1 MITPKQSL
9 SPFQLEQARKKLT
22 IAKTSIV
29 VSGQKGDTKIIALTK
44 MIPARRLK
52 QELKNF
58 INTLIPIV
66 PSWMLEFDEDER
78 HYLVPKSAFDLV
90 VEDHDIDDWN
100 YLLERFNNLYG
111 GLIKLLN
118 NIRKVDYHKIIENK
132 LLQKEIETRKIK
144 ITERLLEKENSEES
158 DDKKARSPIDKIE
171 DLENYLAVAAGFAQ
185 APFNSNVPPASS
197 DKIAIAKKLEQKYGL
212 KDFQAAAIVGT
223 WMREGL
229 GKGRPDDI
237 EDAYAAQYGDFGPP
251 PIGSS
256 LVGYGWAQWTNMAP
270 GGRLDRV
277 AAGIG
282 VTDRPWT
289 NEDNLAAF
297 DWEVQN
303 VFPSLMKNLKD
314 TQDIDEAVQ
323 LFVHIYEA
331 GGNIQNFVNMHGQ
344 SFMPD
349 RVQAAQSVL
358 NGMTKP
364 NAMGAIIIP
373 QLFDKF
379 IWYNTD
385 DKTDDLANFIVDRPT
400 IIDVNDV
407 GEPMVVIPT
416 ERPIGQEILSIL
428 FKEPFRKIERIFE
441 KKQQEAKPQTPIENN
456 TTSVKRSPIPVSETP
471 ESTEGQSSSTV
482 PTTSYTTDTSA
493 TESFESIVDRFD
505 SSFSKPSESLLKF
518 TQPSVSNSMRKI
530 SNIDTVSQ
538 KTENVFG
545 PKVILMT
552 QDIYVT
558 EE

>member
-1 MITPKQSL
+1 MIKP
-9 SPFQLEQARKKLT
+9 LT
-22 IAKTSIV
+22 RIV
-29 VSGQKGDTKIIALTK
+29 GGKPIKIKALTQI
-44 MIPARRLK
+44 IPARK
-52 QELKNF
+52 MKSELKSIVSMF
-58 INTLIPIV
+58 APIV
-66 PSWMLEFDEDER
+66 PGWMLEFDGEHR
-78 HYLVPKSAFDLV
+78 HYLVPKSMFDVLV
-90 VEDHDIDDWN
+90 SDQDVDDWN
-100 YLLERFNNLYG
+100 YLLERFNNLLG
-111 GLIKLLN
+111 NLTKILN
-118 NIRKVDYHKIIENK
+118 NIRKIDYNKIIVDK
-132 LLQKEIETRKIK
+132 LLEQEIRNRRIK
-144 ITERLLEKENSEES
+144 VTEKLLEKEQEGEKKKR
-158 DDKKARSPIDKIE
+158 DKASPQTKIDNLTQSLMAI
-171 DLENYLAVAAGFAQ
+171 GFAAA
-185 APFNSNVPPASS
+185 APMINRNAPPAKA
-197 DKIAIAKKLEQKYGL
+197 DFVEIANKLKNKYRL

-223 WMREGL
+223 WMQEGL

-251 PIGSS
+251 PIGSTR
-256 LVGYGWAQWTNMAP
+256 VGYGWAQWTNMAP

-282 VTDRPWT
+282 VTDRAWT
-289 NEDNLAAF
+289 NNDNMKAF
-297 DWEVQN
+297 DWELQN
-303 VFPSLMKNLKD
+303 TFPSLIKHLKD

-331 GGNIQNFVNMHGQ
+331 GGNIQNFVNMHGASFLPRRIQ
-344 SFMPD
+344 S
-349 RVQAAQSVL
+349 AESVL
-358 NGMTKP
+358 SGMTKP
-364 NAMGAIIIP
+364 NATGAILIP
-373 QLFDKF
+373 QLMNSF

-385 DKTDDLANFIVDRPT
+385 DKTDDLANFIVDKPT

-441 KKQQEAKPQTPIENN
+441 KRQQEAKPQTPIENN
-456 TTSVKRSPIPVSETP
+456 TTSIKRSPIPVSETP
-471 ESTEGQSSSTV
+471 EPTRRQSPPTV

-505 SSFSKPSESLLKF
+505 SSFSKTSESLLKF

>member
-1 MITPKQSL
+1 MIKP
-9 SPFQLEQARKKLT
+9 LT
-22 IAKTSIV
+22 RIV
-29 VSGQKGDTKIIALTK
+29 GGKPIKIKALTQI
-44 MIPARRLK
+44 IPARK
-52 QELKNF
+52 MKSELKSIVSMF
-58 INTLIPIV
+58 APIV
-66 PSWMLEFDEDER
+66 PGWMLEFDSEHR
-78 HYLVPKSAFDLV
+78 HYLVPKTMFDVLV
-90 VEDHDIDDWN
+90 SDQDVDDWN
-100 YLLERFNNLYG
+100 YLLERFNNLLG
-111 GLIKLLN
+111 NLTKILN
-118 NIRKVDYHKIIENK
+118 NIRKIDYNKIIVDK
-132 LLQKEIETRKIK
+132 LLEQEIRNRRIK
-144 ITERLLEKENSEES
+144 VTEKLLEKEQEGEKKKRDKASPQTKIDNLTES
-158 DDKKARSPIDKIE
+158 LMAM
-171 DLENYLAVAAGFAQ
+171 GFAAA
-185 APFNSNVPPASS
+185 APMINRNAPPAKA
-197 DKIAIAKKLEQKYGL
+197 DFVEIANKLKNKYRL

-223 WMREGL
+223 WMQEGL

-251 PIGSS
+251 PIGSTR
-256 LVGYGWAQWTNMAP
+256 VGYGWAQWTNMAP

-282 VTDRPWT
+282 VTDRAWT
-289 NEDNLAAF
+289 NNDNMKAF
-297 DWEVQN
+297 DWELQN
-303 VFPSLMKNLKD
+303 TFPSLIKHLKD

-331 GGNIQNFVNMHGQ
+331 GGNIQNFVNMHGASFLPRRIQ
-344 SFMPD
+344 S
-349 RVQAAQSVL
+349 AESVL
-358 NGMTKP
+358 SGMTKP
-364 NAMGAIIIP
+364 NATGAILIP
-373 QLFDKF
+373 QLMNSF

-385 DKTDDLANFIVDRPT
+385 DKTDDLANFIVDKPT

-441 KKQQEAKPQTPIENN
+441 KRQQEAKPQTPIENN
-456 TTSVKRSPIPVSETP
+456 TTSIKRSPIPVSETP
-471 ESTEGQSSSTV
+471 EPTRRQSPPTV

-505 SSFSKPSESLLKF
+505 SSFSKQSESLLKF

>member
-456 TTSVKRSPIPVSETP
+456 TTSIKRSRIPVSETP
-471 ESTEGQSSSTV
+471 EPTRRQSSPTV

>member
-78 HYLVPKSAFDLV
+78 HYLVPKSAFDFV

-158 DDKKARSPIDKIE
+158 DNKKARSPIDKIE

-212 KDFQAAAIVGT
+212 KDYQAAAIVGT

-505 SSFSKPSESLLKF
+505 SSFSKPSDSLLKF

>member
-1 MITPKQSL
+1 MIKP
-9 SPFQLEQARKKLT
+9 LT
-22 IAKTSIV
+22 RIV
-29 VSGQKGDTKIIALTK
+29 GGKPIKIKALTQI
-44 MIPARRLK
+44 IPARK
-52 QELKNF
+52 MKSELKSIVSMF
-58 INTLIPIV
+58 APIV
-66 PSWMLEFDEDER
+66 PGWMLEFDSEHR
-78 HYLVPKSAFDLV
+78 HYLVPKSMFDVLV
-90 VEDHDIDDWN
+90 SDQDVDDWN
-100 YLLERFNNLYG
+100 YLLERFNNLLG
-111 GLIKLLN
+111 NLTKILN
-118 NIRKVDYHKIIENK
+118 NIRKIDYNKIIVDK
-132 LLQKEIETRKIK
+132 LLEQEIRNRRIK
-144 ITERLLEKENSEES
+144 VTEKLLEKEQEGEKKKRDKASPQTKIDNLTES
-158 DDKKARSPIDKIE
+158 LMAM
-171 DLENYLAVAAGFAQ
+171 GFAAA
-185 APFNSNVPPASS
+185 APTINRNAPPAKA
-197 DKIAIAKKLEQKYGL
+197 DFVEIANKLKSKYGL

-223 WMREGL
+223 WMQEGL

-251 PIGSS
+251 PIGSTR
-256 LVGYGWAQWTNMAP
+256 VGYGWAQWTNMAP

-282 VTDRPWT
+282 VTDRAWT
-289 NEDNLAAF
+289 NNDNMKAF
-297 DWEVQN
+297 DWELQN
-303 VFPSLMKNLKD
+303 TFPSLIKHLKD

-331 GGNIQNFVNMHGQ
+331 GGNIQNFVNMHGASFLPRRIQ
-344 SFMPD
+344 S
-349 RVQAAQSVL
+349 AESVL
-358 NGMTKP
+358 SGMTKP
-364 NAMGAIIIP
+364 NATGAILIP
-373 QLFDKF
+373 QLMNSF

-385 DKTDDLANFIVDRPT
+385 DKTDDLANFIVDKPT

-456 TTSVKRSPIPVSETP
+456 TTSIKRSPIPVSETP
-471 ESTEGQSSSTV
+471 EPTRRQSPPTV
-482 PTTSYTTDTSA
+482 PTTSYTTDTSV

>member
-1 MITPKQSL
+1 MAMGFAASAP
-9 SPFQLEQARKKLT
+9 T
-22 IAKTSIV
+22 INRNAPPAKADFV
-29 VSGQKGDTKIIALTK
+29 AL
-44 MIPARRLK
+44 A
-52 QELKNF
+52 
-58 INTLIPIV
+58 
-66 PSWMLEFDEDER
+66 
-78 HYLVPKSAFDLV
+78 
-90 VEDHDIDDWN
+90 
-100 YLLERFNNLYG
+100 
-111 GLIKLLN
+111 
-118 NIRKVDYHKIIENK
+118 NK
-132 LLQKEIETRKIK
+132 LKRK
-144 ITERLLEKENSEES
+144 S
-158 DDKKARSPIDKIE
+158 
-171 DLENYLAVAAGFAQ
+171 GF
-185 APFNSNVPPASS
+185 
-197 DKIAIAKKLEQKYGL
+197 

-223 WMREGL
+223 WMQDGH
-229 GKGRPDDI
+229 GNGRPDDI

-251 PIGSS
+251 PIGSTR
-256 LVGYGWAQWTNMAP
+256 VGYGWAQWTNMAP

-282 VTDRPWT
+282 VTDRAWT
-289 NEDNLAAF
+289 NNDNMKAF
-297 DWEVQN
+297 DWELQN
-303 VFPSLMKNLKD
+303 TFPSLIKHLKD

-331 GGNIQNFVNMHGQ
+331 GGNIQNFVNMHGASFLPRRIQ
-344 SFMPD
+344 S
-349 RVQAAQSVL
+349 AESVL
-358 NGMTKP
+358 SGMTKP
-364 NAMGAIIIP
+364 NATGAILIP
-373 QLFDKF
+373 QLMNSF

-385 DKTDDLANFIVDRPT
+385 DKTDDLANFIVDKPT

-456 TTSVKRSPIPVSETP
+456 TTSIKRSPIPVSETP
-471 ESTEGQSSSTV
+471 EPTRRQSPPTV

-505 SSFSKPSESLLKF
+505 SSFSKPSDSLLKF

>member
-158 DDKKARSPIDKIE
+158 DNKKARSPIDKIE

-212 KDFQAAAIVGT
+212 KDYQAAAIVGT

-482 PTTSYTTDTSA
+482 PTSSYTTDRSTI
-493 TESFESIVDRFD
+493 ESFESIVDKFD
-505 SSFSKPSESLLKF
+505 SSFSKPSDSLLKF

>member
-78 HYLVPKSAFDLV
+78 HYLVPKSAFDFV

-158 DDKKARSPIDKIE
+158 DNKKARSPIDKIE

-505 SSFSKPSESLLKF
+505 SSFSKPSDSLLKF

>member
-100 YLLERFNNLYG
+100 YLLERFNNLYS

-158 DDKKARSPIDKIE
+158 DNKKARSPIDKIE

-212 KDFQAAAIVGT
+212 KDYQAAAIVGT

-471 ESTEGQSSSTV
+471 ESTEGQSSSTT
-482 PTTSYTTDTSA
+482 PTSSYTTDRSTI
-493 TESFESIVDRFD
+493 ESFESIVDKFD
-505 SSFSKPSESLLKF
+505 SSFSKSSDSLLKF

>member
-158 DDKKARSPIDKIE
+158 DNKKARSPIDKIE

-212 KDFQAAAIVGT
+212 KDYQAAAIVGT

-482 PTTSYTTDTSA
+482 PTSSYTTDKSTI
-493 TESFESIVDRFD
+493 ESFESIVDKFD
-505 SSFSKPSESLLKF
+505 SSFSKPSDSLLKF

>member
-158 DDKKARSPIDKIE
+158 DNKKARSPIDKIE

-212 KDFQAAAIVGT
+212 KDYQAAAIVGT

-407 GEPMVVIPT
+407 GEPMVIIPT

-471 ESTEGQSSSTV
+471 ESTEAQSSSTV
-482 PTTSYTTDTSA
+482 PTSSYTTDKSTI
-493 TESFESIVDRFD
+493 ESFESIVDKFD
-505 SSFSKPSESLLKF
+505 SSFSKPSDSLLKF